1 MRTIG
6 GNMKR
11 YFEKMKISRILVTFG
26 IVAMI
31 FEVLIG
37 GISYLSLL
45 KLDKNYQTI
54 ISYDDWSKQIS
65 DVDQSFKDMKNDIL
79 DLVYSKN
86 YKNADDAE
94 ERLDSVNNFIDS
106 SLQDED
112 NDENEK
118 KLLQNLKTAF
128 GVFDKSV
135 REQVSIAM
143 ELKSQLESHRT
154 EGMSEP
160 EGGMPPEEGN
170 MAEVEINFDSDSF
183 EKITEAVDTA
193 FNDLQDYITTYTEE
207 ELAEV
212 EKAFNATKIFIIS
225 VILFSL
231 IIFAAVIIGIVRTIK
246 SASKEVIEVLHEV
259 SNGNL
264 NVEISEKGDNEF
276 EVMKKE
282 LINTVNSFRNMIV
295 SVIELSG
302 NVNEKSE
309 NLSEISHNL
318 VENTKNISLA
328 IDEVTNGTTEQ
339 ANDLVNINNTLEGF
353 SETIEGFLNNVDLIN
368 GTSNEISKNANE
380 SNEKMDNLVKNF
392 KYIGETFASLV
403 DKINIL
409 DKNISK
415 INEIIALI
423 DSIAGQTNMLALNAA
438 IEAARA
444 GESGK
449 GFAVVAEEVR
459 KLAEQ
464 SMNSASE
471 ITDVIR
477 EISGDTKEIVTASDD
492 VGGKINNSLAVI
504 EDSMHS
510 FEGIVTLI
518 DEIVPKIEELAESSL
533 SIGKEKEQI
542 VSMIENASA
551 IAEEVSASTEEIS
564 ASIKEMDLLSEQIG
578 SSSENLKDV
587 TEDLQE
593 SISEFKL

>member
-1 MRTIG
+1 M
-6 GNMKR
+6 
-11 YFEKMKISRILVTFG
+11 LVTFG
-26 IVAMI
+26 VCAMI
-31 FEVLIG
+31 FELLIG
-37 GISYLSLL
+37 TVAYFGVTNLNTGY
-45 KLDKNYQTI
+45 KTI
-54 ISYDDWSKQIS
+54 ISYNEWQKEI
-65 DVDQSFKDMKNDIL
+65 VDAEQKFALIKNDVL
-79 DLVYSKN
+79 DLVYSKKFDVIN
-86 YKNADDAE
+86 NVEESSKFIEVLIEESLADDTIDE
-94 ERLDSVNNFIDS
+94 E
-106 SLQDED
+106 E
-112 NDENEK
+112 EK
-118 KLLQNLKTAF
+118 ILTELKTEYNTFNTNLNEA
-128 GVFDKSV
+128 
-135 REQVSIAM
+135 IA
-143 ELKSQLESHRT
+143 EAKKVKNTIESNRQNRHLE
-154 EGMSEP
+154 
-160 EGGMPPEEGN
+160 GMPPGEGHMESMEETQIN
-170 MAEVEINFDSDSF
+170 IDTDTFSQLYSIVEARFD
-183 EKITEAVDTA
+183 
-193 FNDLQDYITTYTEE
+193 
-207 ELAEV
+207 ELAEYV
-212 EKAFNATKIFIIS
+212 QSYIDEERRSVGKLLSSTKV
-225 VILFSL
+225 VIAAASSIAL
-231 IIFAAVIIGIVRTIK
+231 IIFALIIYVIIGIIK
-246 SASKEVIEVLHEV
+246 SSIAEVMGNLKEIAA
-259 SNGNL
+259 GNL
-264 NVEISEKGDNEF
+264 NIEVSSEGNNEF
-276 EVMKKE
+276 ELMK
-282 LINTVNSFRNMIV
+282 
-295 SVIELSG
+295 
-302 NVNEKSE
+302 
-309 NLSEISHNL
+309 
-318 VENTKNISLA
+318 
-328 IDEVTNGTTEQ
+328 IDEVTNGTAEQ

-353 SETIEGFLNNVDLIN
+353 SENIEGFLKNVDLIN
-368 GTSNEISKNANE
+368 NTSNEISNNANE
-380 SNEKMDNLVKNF
+380 INDKMDNLVNNF
-392 KYIGETFASLV
+392 KYINETFASLV

-409 DKNISK
+409 NINISR
-415 INEIIALI
+415 INEITNLI

-492 VGGKINNSLAVI
+492 VGGKINNSPAVI